1 MVRLVYDTGIRLG
14 EIPTIERMST
24 ELQKGLLVVYGKGR
38 KERWVPFGKKTTA
51 ALWKYIK
58 ARDRISE
65 ARALFVTHGGR
76 DLAYG
81 GVNVAFRRMG
91 LKPHTIRHSFATTS
105 TLKAQHVRHS
115 PGDRIQ
121 RPPHA
126 GGVSRLRGMLGP
138 RRFLFQCGS
147 LILSIVVVTDAFYR
161 SQTFSARKGLRNG

>member
-65 ARALFVTHGGR
+65 ARALFVTRGGR

-91 LKPHTIRHSFATTS
+91 LKPHTIRHSFATRWVEGEGSEQALQSILGHTTLAMTHRYVDVATS
-105 TLKAQHVRHS
+105 PLKAQHVRHS

-121 RPPHA
+121 TH
-126 GGVSRLRGMLGP
+126 LL
-138 RRFLFQCGS
+138 
-147 LILSIVVVTDAFYR
+147 T
-161 SQTFSARKGLRNG
+161 